1 MKKTVQLLTLAL
13 ILCCLPQF
21 VLAGG
26 IDNKQNFSARYMATG
41 SRNAATDGADIA
53 AYNPAGIMQQEPGI
67 TVEFDAHYIEKDYVH
82 KFTTYDTATRIS
94 GESDEPSLV
103 PGLFATY
110 NSGKWGL
117 FGAVTVNGG
126 GGKVKY
132 SDGNGITNLL
142 EGMMMTTYGGL
153 GNALLGITENESIEA
168 ESMYITYTIGATYK
182 INNIFSVGAGVRW
195 VDAEKSVEGHAEFTN
210 YNILFHGTESDIDID
225 YEESADGWGWVASVN
240 VKPSDSVL
248 IALRYESEVALEWE
262 RSYNSGNNGWG
273 ATVLAGLGK
282 PDGEKFD
289 HNLPALI
296 GLGFAWQATEKLNIN
311 VSFTHYFEESAD
323 WDGMEDNVKNSSD
336 IGISFTY
343 SILDNLRVSAGYMHT
358 YDGIDAAD
366 YDTTAQMS
374 PVLDANS
381 YFFGMGYDFNEH
393 FTVEFAL
400 AYLTYEGQTDA
411 TYGVDY
417 EKTNKAVGIGLIYR
431 F

>member
-1 MKKTVQLLTLAL
+1 MKRTVQLLTLAL

-21 VLAGG
+21 VFAGG

-53 AYNPAGIMQQEPGI
+53 AYNPAGIMQQDPGI
-67 TVEFDAHYIEKDYVH
+67 TVEFDAHYIEKDYMH
-82 KFTTYDTATRIS
+82 RFTKPTGIQVE

-110 NSGKWGL
+110 NAGKWGL

-126 GGKVKY
+126 GGEVKY
-132 SDGNGITNLL
+132 NDGNGITNLL
-142 EGMMMTTYGGL
+142 AFSVLGTGGL
-153 GNALLGITENESIEA
+153 TENESIEA

-182 INNIFSVGAGVRW
+182 INDIFSFGAGVRW
-195 VDAEKSVEGHAEFTN
+195 VDAEKSVKGHADFTTAN
-210 YNILFHGTESDIDID
+210 VYTALLGPEVNID
-225 YEESADGWGWVASVN
+225 YDEEADGWGWVASVN
-240 VKPSDSVL
+240 IKPSESFL
-248 IALRYESEVALEWE
+248 FAIRYESEVELDWE
-262 RSYNSGNNGWG
+262 TKFSSGTNQWG
-273 ATVLAGLGK
+273 INVLGGLNK
-282 PDGEKFD
+282 TDGGEFD

-358 YDGIDAAD
+358 YVGIDADA
-366 YDTTAQMS
+366 YDLTAKMS

-381 YFFGMGYDFNEH
+381 YFFGLGYDFNEH

-400 AYLTYEGQTDA
+400 AYLTYESQTDSSVA
-411 TYGVDY
+411 FNVVDY